1 MKKTFLIIIV
11 SILPLLVCAQERFY
25 SLYPGLAIFKSF
37 ENENGYRL
45 YGVDTAN
52 YANSITPIYSSTYLN
67 GEIGETIKYINDTIA
82 TFSFYTSGNFKILD
96 NYVVIGGIYK
106 ENTKNYILNPILM
119 YFDVS
124 NYHLDSIRDFKEYFN
139 QRSARFFL
147 HEDNENTI
155 SFCGDVQISM
165 DWEAKTFYGIYNRIT
180 DSFTHKEYAIPNHC
194 QMTPYQLHPTQ
205 DGGYIISTEQDMTYL
220 YPERVKACLVKTD
233 AEGNEQWRYVIG
245 PDSIATYRPRV
256 FDAPDG
262 NYYVVWTDP
271 QRITSTLLQNNLS
284 NTIRIAKLTDYGS
297 YAELSNERDLYVD
310 FGIAIRTYNVIYDCL
325 QTDDGTMYLL
335 LQSLSGYRSVL
346 VKIFPNGR
354 GAWLRSYR
362 VFPENDPTYS
372 ETSLY
377 GMSRTSD
384 GGFMLTGEFSSD
396 PGAMFPNGIQ
406 SALAIKVDSCGCL
419 DAEGC
424 NPHCG
429 DSYLPQYIRM
439 PQAEVY
445 PNPAVDEIRIVLPN
459 GNGSAGYNIKI
470 YSTSGQL
477 LMEENCLG
485 SDYKSAQVG
494 SSDYKSERAVGVGE
508 FSVNISELPDGHYR
522 VLVSGG
528 GKVYG
533 AGFVKVGW

>member
-1 MKKTFLIIIV
+1 MLLI
-11 SILPLLVCAQERFY
+11 AQERFY
-25 SLYPGLAIFKSF
+25 NLYNGIMLYYSTEIT
-37 ENENGYRL
+37 NGYL
-45 YGVDTAN
+45 IVGLDTTIYTTGIDGTIIFDSIDYYGN
-52 YANSITPIYSSTYLN
+52 FLGSK
-67 GEIGETIKYINDTIA
+67 KYFNDTIA
-82 TFSFYTSGNFKILD
+82 SFSTYTKLNHSSNSELSLVSGCYKKYSKDYYLFPLLAFFD
-96 NYVVIGGIYK
+96 NMQEI
-106 ENTKNYILNPILM
+106 
-119 YFDVS
+119 
-124 NYHLDSIRDFKEYFN
+124 DSIKDFRNSFGGK
-139 QRSARFFL
+139 SARIFAHYKL
-147 HEDNENTI
+147 GTKYYLI
-155 SFCGDVQISM
+155 GDVQYSL
-165 DWEAKTFYGIYNRIT
+165 EANVRTFFGVYDPSDG
-180 DSFTHKEYAIPNHC
+180 SFSYKDYTRPNNC
-194 QMTPYQLHPTQ
+194 VMTPYQLHPAH

-220 YPERVKACLVKTD
+220 YPKKVKACLVKTD

-477 LMEENCLG
+477 LMEENTEASKDL
-485 SDYKSAQVG
+485 
-494 SSDYKSERAVGVGE
+494 
-508 FSVNISELPDGHYR
+508 SVNISELPDGHYR
-522 VLVSGG
+522 VLISGG

-533 AGFVKVGW
+533 SGFVKVGR

>member
-1 MKKTFLIIIV
+1 MKKVIV
-11 SILPLLVCAQERFY
+11 IVVALVVVLQLFSQERFY
-25 SLYPGLAIFKSF
+25 SLYPGWKINLSQSVEGGYVFYGTDTLDSG
-37 ENENGYRL
+37 NEN
-45 YGVDTAN
+45 
-52 YANSITPIYSSTYLN
+52 TPIFNVVDEMGNLLN
-67 GEIGETIKYINDTIA
+67 SYRYVSDTIVG
-82 TFSFYTSGNFKILD
+82 FSNYTSKSYSFHDDYFIASGV
-96 NYVVIGGIYK
+96 YREY
-106 ENTKNYILNPILM
+106 TKSYILNPILM
-119 YFDVS
+119 YFNNS
-124 NYHLDSIRDFKEYFN
+124 TFYLDSIIDFKEFFAG
-139 QRSARFFL
+139 RSTQIKFHKENDNSIFL
-147 HEDNENTI
+147 LGT
-155 SFCGDVQISM
+155 VQINL
-165 DWEAKTFYGIYNRIT
+165 DWTTNTFFGIY
-180 DSFTHKEYAIPNHC
+180 DPSDGSFSYKDYTRPNNC
-194 QMTPYQLHPTQ
+194 VMTPYQLHPAH

-220 YPERVKACLVKTD
+220 YPKKVKACLVKTD

-377 GMSRTSD
+377 GMSRTND

-396 PGAMFPNGIQ
+396 PGAMFPNGIY

-445 PNPAVDEIRIVLPN
+445 PNPAVDEIRIVLPD
-459 GNGSAGYNIKI
+459 GNGSAGYNVKI

-485 SDYKSAQVG
+485 SDCKSAQ
-494 SSDYKSERAVGVGE
+494 AGE

>member
-1 MKKTFLIIIV
+1 MKKTLEIILFSV
-11 SILPLLVCAQERFY
+11 LPLLVSAQERFY
-25 SLYPGLAIFKSF
+25 SLYPGWEIRRTKEVVGGYIFAGTDTLDY
-37 ENENGYRL
+37 GYS
-45 YGVDTAN
+45 N
-52 YANSITPIYSSTYLN
+52 TPIYNQVDYMGNLLNTYR
-67 GEIGETIKYINDTIA
+67 YVSDTIYGFSVYSPQSYSFHE
-82 TFSFYTSGNFKILD
+82 TFVAACG
-96 NYVVIGGIYK
+96 VYK
-106 ENTKNYILNPILM
+106 EFTKAYILNPILM
-119 YFDVS
+119 YF
-124 NYHLDSIRDFKEYFN
+124 NRENFYLDSIKDLKSYFN
-139 QRSARFFL
+139 QRSAIFMTQK
-147 HEDNENTI
+147 DNDGAI
-155 SFCGDVQISM
+155 VLAGIVQITM
-165 DWEAKTFYGIYNRIT
+165 DWEGKTFFGIYNRIS
-180 DSFTHKEYAIPNHC
+180 DSFTYKEYTIPSHC
-194 QMTPYQLHPTQ
+194 KMTPYQLHPAH

-220 YPERVKACLVKTD
+220 YPERVKACLVKID
-233 AEGNEQWRYVIG
+233 AEGNEQWRYVLG

-271 QRITSTLLQNNLS
+271 DIITSMHMLNNPL
-284 NTIRIAKLTDYGS
+284 NTIRVAKLTDYGN
-297 YAELSNERDLYVD
+297 YAELSNERDLFADLGAEV
-310 FGIAIRTYNVIYDCL
+310 RTYNVIYDCL

-335 LQSLSGYRSVL
+335 LQSVSGYRSVL

-384 GGFMLTGEFSSD
+384 GGFMLTGEFISD
-396 PGAMFPNGIQ
+396 PGAMFPNGIY

-445 PNPAVDEIRIVLPN
+445 PNPAVDEIRIVLPD

-485 SDYKSAQVG
+485 SDCKSAQ
-494 SSDYKSERAVGVGE
+494 AGE